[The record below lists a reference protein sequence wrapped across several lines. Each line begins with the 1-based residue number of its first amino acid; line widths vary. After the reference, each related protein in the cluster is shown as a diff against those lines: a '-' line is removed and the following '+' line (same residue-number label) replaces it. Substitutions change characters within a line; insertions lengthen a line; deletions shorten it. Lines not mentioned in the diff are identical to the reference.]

1 MIRAAAALP
10 RLPVSRPSS
19 ESSARAPRS
28 RATRAAAESA
38 AGRRVTRVAARLTA
52 AAPRVDTDLSAG
64 RWARAGTASSRS
76 AKIVA
81 RERIG
86 EA

>member
-28 RATRAAAESA
+28 RATRAAES
-38 AGRRVTRVAARLTA
+38 AARLTA
-52 AAPRVDTDLSAG
+52 AAPRMGADLSAG
-64 RWARAGTASSRS
+64 RWARAGTASRRS

-81 RERIG
+81 GELIG